1 MIENTLKKAVEKRLS
16 LAGPHTRFPPEP
28 AGPPAQLSQGIPTL
42 ENGTWRA
49 LSPQLRERWLAF
61 GRWRHATHG
70 HWLSPDD
77 MRALWDAQP
86 ADPLAK
92 AIRLQAESLRDNW
105 ANHAYALFRPARLS
119 LFAGSDLGNE
129 SIFLLWLDFE
139 DEPEV
144 WVYDANGESRYKDL
158 GTYLESYLADDVSAA
173 ERSWRA

>member
-1 MIENTLKKAVEKRLS
+1 MIENTLKKAVDKRLS
-16 LAGPHTRFPPEP
+16 LGGPHTRFPP
-28 AGPPAQLSQGIPTL
+28 GPPAPAAQLSQGIPTL
-42 ENGTWRA
+42 EKGVARDV
-49 LSPQLRERWLAF
+49 SPQLRERYVAC
-61 GRWRHATHG
+61 GRWLHATHG
-70 HWLSPDD
+70 HWLGLDD
-77 MRALWDAQP
+77 MRALWDAP
-86 ADPLAK
+86 ADPLVQ
-92 AIRLQAESLRDNW
+92 AIKLQAESLRDNW

-158 GTYLESYLADDVSAA
+158 GAYLESYLADDVSAA